1 MKGIDVATIQ
11 CEIVSAE
18 ESLFSGAITSLSVR
32 GTIGE
37 LGITPGHA
45 PLLTGIAPG
54 AVALRLD
61 DGSEEIFFAS
71 GGYLEVQPGFVTLLA
86 DTALRAEDLDEAQAE
101 EARQQAE
108 KAMEDKKRGRFS
120 SAATMMAEALAK
132 QRTLEE
138 LRRRRLDQLGSLA
151 LEFNDPSAVVFCR
164 LRHNQ
169 DPDRYG

>member
-1 MKGIDVATIQ
+1 MATIQ

-54 AVALRLD
+54 AVALRLE

-101 EARQQAE
+101 EARQQAQREMSE
-108 KAMEDKKRGRFS
+108 KAAGADFGM
-120 SAATMMAEALAK
+120 AAAMMAEAVAQ

-138 LRRRRLDQLGSLA
+138 LRKRRR
-151 LEFNDPSAVVFCR
+151 
-164 LRHNQ
+164 
-169 DPDRYG
+169 

>member
-1 MKGIDVATIQ
+1 MATIQ
-11 CEIVSAE
+11 CEIVRAE
-18 ESLFSGAITSLSVR
+18 ESLFSGSITSLSVR

-54 AVALRLD
+54 AVALRLE

-108 KAMEDKKRGRFS
+108 KAMEDKNAEAEFS
-120 SAATMMAEALAK
+120 SAAAMMAEALAK

-138 LRRRRLDQLGSLA
+138 LRRRR
-151 LEFNDPSAVVFCR
+151 R
-164 LRHNQ
+164 
-169 DPDRYG
+169 

>member
-1 MKGIDVATIQ
+1 MATIQ

-54 AVALRLD
+54 ADALRLD

-108 KAMEDKKRGRFS
+108 KAMEDKNAEAEFS
-120 SAATMMAEALAK
+120 SAAAMMAEALAK

-138 LRRRRLDQLGSLA
+138 LRRRR
-151 LEFNDPSAVVFCR
+151 R
-164 LRHNQ
+164 
-169 DPDRYG
+169 

>member
-1 MKGIDVATIQ
+1 MAILQ

-45 PLLTGIAPG
+45 PLLTGINPG
-54 AVALRLD
+54 AVTLCLE
-61 DGSEEIFFAS
+61 DGSEELFYAS

-86 DTALRAEDLDEAQAE
+86 DTALRAESLDEARVE
-101 EARQQAE
+101 EARLQAE
-108 KAMEDKKRGRFS
+108 KAMEDHNAETEFS
-120 SAATMMAEALAK
+120 SAAAMMAEALAK

-138 LRRRRLDQLGSLA
+138 LRRRR
-151 LEFNDPSAVVFCR
+151 R
-164 LRHNQ
+164 
-169 DPDRYG
+169 

>member
-1 MKGIDVATIQ
+1 MATIQ

-18 ESLFSGAITSLSVR
+18 ESLFSGSITSLWVR

-54 AVALRLD
+54 AFALRLE

-108 KAMEDKKRGRFS
+108 KAMEDKNAEAEFS
-120 SAATMMAEALAK
+120 SAAAMMAEALAK

-138 LRRRRLDQLGSLA
+138 LRRRR
-151 LEFNDPSAVVFCR
+151 R
-164 LRHNQ
+164 
-169 DPDRYG
+169 

>member
-1 MKGIDVATIQ
+1 MATIQ

-18 ESLFSGAITSLSVR
+18 ESLFSGAITSVSLR

-45 PLLTGIAPG
+45 PLLTGINPG
-54 AVALRLD
+54 AVTLRME

-71 GGYLEVQPGFVTLLA
+71 GGFLEVQPGFVTLLA
-86 DTALRAEDLDEAQAE
+86 DTAIRAEDLDEAQAE

-108 KAMEDKKRGRFS
+108 KAMEDRNEEAEFS
-120 SAATMMAEALAK
+120 SAAAMMAEALAK

-138 LRRRRLDQLGSLA
+138 LRRRR
-151 LEFNDPSAVVFCR
+151 R
-164 LRHNQ
+164 
-169 DPDRYG
+169 